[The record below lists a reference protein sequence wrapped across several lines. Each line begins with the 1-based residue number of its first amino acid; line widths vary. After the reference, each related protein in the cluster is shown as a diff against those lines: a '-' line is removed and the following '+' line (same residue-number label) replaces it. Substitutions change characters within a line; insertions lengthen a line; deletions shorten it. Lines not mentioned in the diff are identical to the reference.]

1 MLCHHR
7 AARGEHV
14 DLDNVSQFDERTQ
27 VFLVEKI
34 VESNGIALRREVAEG
49 CQQVGI
55 DLDIFQHLQHHPV
68 CWEDQGIVLE
78 EEIACQIDKG
88 AFGTDERL
96 ETKFEE
102 SIHQDLGGGLIS
114 IGHTGVLQL
123 AAAKQQFIG
132 KDIQLLRIDGL
143 SAYKDF

>member
-1 MLCHHR
+1 MLCHRR

-34 VESNGIALRREVAEG
+34 VESNRIALRREVAEG

-55 DLDIFQHLQHHPV
+55 DSDIFQHLQHHPV

-78 EEIACQIDKG
+78 EEIARQIDKG
-88 AFGTDERL
+88 AFGTDEHI
-96 ETKFEE
+96 ESKFEKG
-102 SIHQDLGGGLIS
+102 IDQDVCCSLIA
-114 IGHTGVLQL
+114 IGH
-123 AAAKQQFIG
+123 
-132 KDIQLLRIDGL
+132 
-143 SAYKDF
+143 